1 MKCTLTIL
9 DTAGIQSYIFN
20 SNELRENIGASHL
33 VYLAT
38 THWVE
43 EALNNVVGAANRHN
57 YRVKQDEIEP
67 YDQSFQIESR
77 DEDPRAEVM
86 YAGGGNTF
94 ILFAGKDSEKTAK
107 KFVYQLGVK
116 IIEQAPGLNLYA
128 AHETMDWETDSL
140 PQIIPAVMEKL
151 AHYKN
156 SQPVYQPLLGLGV
169 TATCT
174 STQLPANGHHPDRD
188 RNGQNGSPT
197 LANRA
202 NRQVS
207 AQWLAAR
214 DEEKQIF
221 PEDATHRLR
230 SLFPFVSGEN
240 GFHWTDSLDKIGNL
254 PGRDESFIAVVHADG
269 NGMGKKMLALTSLF
283 REYPFLQDKPR
294 LYIEAV
300 RELSRQFRRT
310 AQTALENTVRDL
322 FNALKMHEASEEKL
336 FHIDE
341 ENRRCFPFRPVIFGG
356 DDVTFVC
363 AGGWGVRLA
372 QRYLQYL
379 EEGDKVAGFGT
390 LLAAHLE
397 EQPYNVLAQKA
408 ANSPFWQDAP
418 PYACAGISIVKTHYP
433 ISRAYDNSETLA
445 KSAKQMVYA
454 YRPDK
459 MASALDWHFT
469 TTGLAGSLGEIRK
482 REYMSSM
489 LLPEWVR
496 RAAHAPRRT
505 YSLLMRPLMLGP
517 AYTWR
522 NWDNFMTVFTRFET
536 GWADKRSKMMAL
548 REVLREGPTAVAQF
562 ETLERSSEFLPGL
575 PEVTDKQNGT
585 VLHQSG
591 GWLCWPETY
600 RDAAEAKLKAL
611 HQDAEYADIER
622 ELGEIACVYFDAIEL
637 QEQFF
642 KLEKETVAP

>member
-1 MKCTLTIL
+1 MKCSLTVL
-9 DTAGIQSYIFN
+9 DTAAIQSYIFN

-43 EALNNVVGAANRHN
+43 EVLTEVLGDAQRHN
-57 YRVKQDEIEP
+57 YRVKQNEIEP
-67 YDQSFQIESR
+67 YDLSFQIENG
-77 DEDPRAEVM
+77 DEVPRAEVM

-94 ILFAGKDSEKTAK
+94 ILFAGKECEEIAK

-128 AHETMDWETDSL
+128 AHETFNWETDSL
-140 PQIIPAVMEKL
+140 PLIIPTAMEKL

-169 TATCT
+169 TANCT
-174 STQLPANGHHPDRD
+174 STQLPANGRHPDRD
-188 RNGQNGSPT
+188 KNGQNGIPT

-202 NRQVS
+202 NRQVR

-214 DEEKQIF
+214 DEAEQNF
-221 PEDATHRLR
+221 PVDATRRLR
-230 SLFPFVSGEN
+230 NLFPFVDKNSD
-240 GFHWTDSLDKIGNL
+240 FHWTDNLDKIGNL

-269 NGMGKKMLALTSLF
+269 NGMGKKMLALTDLF
-283 REYPFLQDKPR
+283 QNHLQDEPR
-294 LYIEAV
+294 LYITAV
-300 RELSRQFRRT
+300 RKLSRQFRQT

-322 FNALKMHEASEEKL
+322 FDALKMHLSNQETL
-336 FHIDE
+336 FHIDDE
-341 ENRRCFPFRPVIFGG
+341 GRYCFPFRPVIFGG

-379 EEGDKVAGFGT
+379 EEGDSVSGFGK
-390 LLAAHLE
+390 LLAESLDQQKLQE
-397 EQPYNVLAQKA
+397 LAKTA
-408 ANSPFWQDAP
+408 EGAPFWSETKP
-418 PYACAGISIVKTHYP
+418 FACAGISIVKTHYP
-433 ISRAYDNSETLA
+433 ISRAYDNSEELA

-454 YRPDK
+454 YQPNK

-469 TTGLAGSLGEIRK
+469 TTGLAGSLSEIRK
-482 REYMSSM
+482 REYMSAA

-496 RAAHAPRRT
+496 RTARVSRRA
-505 YSLLMRPLMLGP
+505 YSLLMRPLMLDSS
-517 AYTWR
+517 YTWR
-522 NWDNFMTVFTRFET
+522 NWDNFMIVFTRFES
-536 GWADKRSKMMAL
+536 GWANKRSKMMAL
-548 REVLREGPTAVAQF
+548 REALREGPTAVAQF
-562 ETLERSSEFLPGL
+562 ETLERSAEFLPSL
-575 PEVTDKQNGT
+575 AAVTKGQDVT

-591 GWLCWPETY
+591 GWLDWPKPYWET
-600 RDAAEAKLKAL
+600 AEAQLQAL
-611 HQDAEYADIER
+611 DQAKEYALIER
-622 ELGEIACVYFDAIEL
+622 ELGEIGCVYFDAIEL
-637 QEQFF
+637 QDQFF